1 MKLLGQLRKMNAE
14 AQNPVTY
21 FLNLDKTSYPL
32 NPHIGKPM
40 GLKWTGTI
48 TCIECG
54 RKTRKSY
61 DFRKMPCVR
70 FARNYVYTKKEM
82 RPIASS
88 GAPIVTSITLFTF
101 R

>member
-32 NPHIGKPM
+32 NPHIGKPIR
-40 GLKWTGTI
+40 LKWTGTI

-54 RKTRKSY
+54 I
-61 DFRKMPCVR
+61 PLLVLI
-70 FARNYVYTKKEM
+70 TKANDNN
-82 RPIASS
+82 I
-88 GAPIVTSITLFTF
+88 GITDQFPSAQCIDL
-101 R
+101 